1 MLSEKGEDANIFM
14 RNLRR
19 SSAKLRDAPPA
30 KVDESRLQDTVA
42 IIIYSSRAVAVEPT
56 PFQKKTRK
64 YFFLSTFWSVH
75 RYMPNVAVFVESEQ
89 DYHAVRNLT
98 LPYFKLIRIPPVNGI
113 AFNLIKQAVLQVMDN
128 LEKPPAK
135 DNEWQRFKYVYFTE
149 GTVVLG
155 CSIQW

>member
-1 MLSEKGEDANIFM
+1 MLSEKGEDANMLM

-30 KVDESRLQDTVA
+30 KVNETRLQETVA

-98 LPYFKLIRIPPVNGI
+98 LPYFKLVRIPPVQGI
-113 AFNLIKQAVLQVMDN
+113 AFNLIKQAVLQTMDN
-128 LEKPPAK
+128 LEKPP
-135 DNEWQRFKYVYFTE
+135 DNAWKKFKYVYFTE
-149 GTVVLG
+149 GG
-155 CSIQW
+155 Y